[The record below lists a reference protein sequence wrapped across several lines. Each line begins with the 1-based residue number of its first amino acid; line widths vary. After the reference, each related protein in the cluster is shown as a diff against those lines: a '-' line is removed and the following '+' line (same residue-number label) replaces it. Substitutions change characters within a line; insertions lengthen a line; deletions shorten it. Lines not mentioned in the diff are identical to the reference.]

1 MINSEMQSG
10 VLLNKLQ
17 CELEAIYAIELQ
29 HRVHDFVIDDPHLVS
44 LIDNSPNAREI
55 PEKLLIHQ
63 DGENVDIALYLD
75 SQLIK
80 RLEENDP
87 TEQLHNDNIHDFWV
101 ALEGISHF
109 LYFSWNVTY
118 ERQVSLLELELQA
131 EVDKFILAALL
142 LEKQFD
148 GRIPQGLHYH
158 LFHNAG
164 FDSRLNEVELTRYRD
179 ANYYAGKF
187 CLHLNDRFLKRRAHS
202 QLVGEQL
209 MNELR
214 RFYRFNQPR
223 KLRAIGC
230 L

>member
-1 MINSEMQSG
+1 MQSSNA
-10 VLLNKLQ
+10 LLNKLQ

-29 HRVHDFVIDDPHLVS
+29 HRVHDFVIDDPQLVS
-44 LIDNSPNAREI
+44 LIDNSPNARDI

-63 DGENVDIALYLD
+63 DGENIDIALYLD

-80 RLEENDP
+80 RLEQNDP
-87 TEQLHNDNIHDFWV
+87 TEQLHNHNIHDFWL

-109 LYFSWNVTY
+109 LYFSWNVSY

-158 LFHNAG
+158 LFQNAD
-164 FDSRLNEVELTRYRD
+164 FDARLSEAELTRYRD
-179 ANYYAGKF
+179 ANYFAGKF
-187 CLHLNDRFLKRRAHS
+187 CLHINDRFLKNRDY
-202 QLVGEQL
+202 GQL

-214 RFYRFNQPR
+214 RFYRLNQQH
-223 KLRAIGC
+223 KIRAIGS

>member
-1 MINSEMQSG
+1 MQSSNA
-10 VLLNKLQ
+10 LLNKLQ

-29 HRVHDFVIDDPHLVS
+29 HRVHDFVIDDPRLIS
-44 LIDNSPNAREI
+44 LIDNSPNARDI

-75 SQLIK
+75 AQLIK
-80 RLEENDP
+80 RLEQNDP
-87 TEQLHNDNIHDFWV
+87 TEQLHNNNIHDFWV

-142 LEKQFD
+142 LEKQFN
-148 GRIPQGLHYH
+148 GRIPQ
-158 LFHNAG
+158 
-164 FDSRLNEVELTRYRD
+164 LNEEELTRYRD
-179 ANYYAGKF
+179 ANYFAGKF
-187 CLHLNDRFLKRRAHS
+187 CLHINDRFLKHRAY
-202 QLVGEQL
+202 EQL

-214 RFYRFNQPR
+214 RFYRLNQQR
-223 KLRAIGC
+223 KIRAIGC

>member
-1 MINSEMQSG
+1 MESNNE
-10 VLLNKLQ
+10 LLNKLQ

-29 HRVHDFVIDDPHLVS
+29 YRVHDFVIDDPQLVS
-44 LIDNSPNAREI
+44 LLDNSPNARDI

-63 DGENVDIALYLD
+63 DGDNVDIALYLD

-80 RLEENDP
+80 RLEQNDP
-87 TEQLHNDNIHDFWV
+87 TEQLHNHNIHDFWL

-109 LYFSWNVTY
+109 LYFSWNVSY

-142 LEKQFD
+142 MEKQLQ

-158 LFHNAG
+158 LFQNAD
-164 FDSRLNEVELTRYRD
+164 FDDRLNEEELTRYRD
-179 ANYYAGKF
+179 ANYFAGKF
-187 CLHLNDRFLKRRAHS
+187 CLHINDRFLKKRDF
-202 QLVGEQL
+202 GQL

-214 RFYRFNQPR
+214 RFYRLNQQH
-223 KLRAIGC
+223 KIRAIGC